1 MIIKDKSQPMIIT
14 ATEDTKQV
22 ISKAVG
28 IMNEYALAHYN
39 EDKETMYMIFVLLKD
54 IEIKDA

>member
-1 MIIKDKSQPMIIT
+1 MIIKDKSQPMVIT

-22 ISKAVG
+22 ISKAID
-28 IMNEYALAHYN
+28 IMKEYAWAHYN
-39 EDKETMYMIFVLLKD
+39 EDKETMYMIFMLLKN